1 MFFRHLFAPLNSFR
15 PGATPL
21 STRAGI
27 AIVVAAF
34 AIVQGPRVIHNLPKW
49 HWEDGRHFHHNRQQ
63 VHSIADCFLV
73 PSAWEGGAESTYRP
87 LSANL
92 YYLAG
97 RSLFGN
103 DVEVYHAIDA
113 AAYLANGILLFL
125 LCLELLPG
133 PVALIPPVVFV
144 TRLAHRQDFEY
155 TSNFDT
161 LSYAGL
167 CLLALLLF
175 MRARRQERRF
185 PEALAAFAFGLA
197 LLCKEAAVVWPAL
210 VTAYGWLFDRSA
222 AWRKYVPGWVLA
234 ALWVVCYR
242 EMVHLLYPI
251 GTPGFTLDFAPTHVL
266 ARYGSYLLGIFNA
279 LVPTVDPEKAGWA
292 IPPHLRAFAA
302 STPLVVAMAGL
313 AAVDVVLL
321 VAARSRPQLVGANAR
336 VVAFGLTWF
345 FAGTAPFVVLADRLF
360 IRYTYFGHAGLAV
373 AIGGLAAVAAHWLRG
388 RRPAAADTPSA
399 LAAGA

>member
-1 MFFRHLFAPLNSFR
+1 M
-15 PGATPL
+15 
-21 STRAGI
+21 
-27 AIVVAAF
+27 
-34 AIVQGPRVIHNLPKW
+34 
-49 HWEDGRHFHHNRQQ
+49 
-63 VHSIADCFLV
+63 
-73 PSAWEGGAESTYRP
+73 
-87 LSANL
+87 
-92 YYLAG
+92 
-97 RSLFGN
+97 
-103 DVEVYHAIDA
+103 
-113 AAYLANGILLFL
+113 
-125 LCLELLPG
+125 
-133 PVALIPPVVFV
+133 
-144 TRLAHRQDFEY
+144 
-155 TSNFDT
+155 
-161 LSYAGL
+161 
-167 CLLALLLF
+167 
-175 MRARRQERRF
+175 
-185 PEALAAFAFGLA
+185 
-197 LLCKEAAVVWPAL
+197 VWPAL
-210 VTAYGWLFDRSA
+210 VTAYGWLFDRPA

-313 AAVDVVLL
+313 AAMDVVLL